1 MPQRRRVLIVEDI
14 KFNQALL
21 ADILGAEYELALAA
35 DGEEAVLKAKELH
48 PEIVFMDLTLP
59 KMDGFE
65 AARQIRRQVGPRSK
79 IIAMS
84 ANADE
89 VRKTDARV
97 AGMDFFLAK
106 PFNAKSVAQLLA
118 QIFPSRTDTPAV
130 KAVRQ

>member
-1 MPQRRRVLIVEDI
+1 MLQRRRVLIVEDI

-21 ADILGAEYELALAA
+21 ADILGGEYELALAG
-35 DGEEAVLKAKELH
+35 DGEEAVLKAKDLH
-48 PEIVFMDLTLP
+48 PDLVFMDLTLP

-79 IIAMS
+79 IVAMS

-89 VRKTDARV
+89 ARKTGARE

-106 PFNAKSVAQLLA
+106 PFNAKTVAELMI
-118 QIFPSRTDTPAV
+118 QIFPARADSPAV
-130 KAVRQ
+130 TAARK